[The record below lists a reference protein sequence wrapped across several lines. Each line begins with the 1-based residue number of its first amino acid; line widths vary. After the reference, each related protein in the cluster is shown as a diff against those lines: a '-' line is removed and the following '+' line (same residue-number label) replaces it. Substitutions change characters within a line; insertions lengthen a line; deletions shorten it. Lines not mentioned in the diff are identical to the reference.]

1 MFEEGEYRFTRSSR
15 SSRRKSNLPP
25 SALSAPP
32 REKKIRLEVTLARRF
47 RARGARKNLSE
58 TVVLSFFS
66 AFLRGRVGFLPRLR
80 GPYEDF
86 SLKKHFVCNKS
97 GWIAKLRM

>member
-1 MFEEGEYRFTRSSR
+1 
-15 SSRRKSNLPP
+15 
-25 SALSAPP
+25 
-32 REKKIRLEVTLARRF
+32 VTLARRF

-66 AFLRGRVGFLPRLR
+66 AFLRGRVDILPRLR

-86 SLKKHFVCNKS
+86 SFNLHFVCNKS
-97 GWIAKLRM
+97 GSHAK

>member
-1 MFEEGEYRFTRSSR
+1 
-15 SSRRKSNLPP
+15 
-25 SALSAPP
+25 
-32 REKKIRLEVTLARRF
+32 VTLARRF

-66 AFLRGRVGFLPRLR
+66 AFLRRRVGFLPRLR